1 MHMEGPG
8 NATGVPIKLFI
19 QPAERER
26 CNIAALPFVPRQS
39 VSHLRLT
46 KQVICTSLSAE
57 RTIVISSL
65 HPSDVLGVP

>member
-26 CNIAALPFVPRQS
+26 DMQHSGPA
-39 VSHLRLT
+39 
-46 KQVICTSLSAE
+46 ICTTAVSQSL
-57 RTIVISSL
+57 
-65 HPSDVLGVP
+65 G